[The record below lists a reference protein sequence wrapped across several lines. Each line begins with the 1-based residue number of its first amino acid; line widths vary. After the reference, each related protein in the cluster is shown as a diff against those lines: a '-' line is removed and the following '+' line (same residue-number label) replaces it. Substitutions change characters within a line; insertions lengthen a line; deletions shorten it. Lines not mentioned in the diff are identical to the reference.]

1 MILSAIALTGF
12 EQSLSAL
19 GTSGG
24 ARQLLGR
31 AGIAVPYVGAAAV
44 GMVALFA
51 TAGSP
56 NIKSSGG
63 GVGIGA
69 AVVIAIAI
77 AREMTRLSALVD
89 RVASGKSITAYLD
102 PATLIAAT
110 AVFLVGCFATRVIVM
125 GNAAFASSDPRRVR
139 GKRALHGEAD
149 WMKLSDAGRLFGDS
163 GGIVVGERY
172 RVDKDVVAAIPFRSD
187 QPETWGSGGKFPLLC
202 FDGSF
207 GSSHGIVFA
216 GSGGFKTTSVTI
228 PTALKWGGAL
238 IVLDPSNE
246 VAPMVASHRTGAD
259 RDVFILD
266 PKNPEMGFNA
276 LDWIGQYGGTKE
288 EDIASVASWIM
299 SDSGRVS
306 GVRDD
311 FFRASGLQLL
321 TAMIA
326 DVCISG
332 HTPKESQTLRQVRAN
347 LSEPEPKLRQR
358 LQDIYDNSGS
368 DFVKENVA
376 AFVNMTPETFS
387 GVYANAIKETH
398 WLSYQNYAALVSG
411 STFSTND
418 IASGKTDVFINIDLK
433 TLETHAGLAR
443 VIIGSF
449 LNAIYNRD
457 GATSGRT
464 LFLLDEVARLGFM
477 RILETARDAG
487 RKYGISLTMIYQSI
501 GQLRETYGGRDASS
515 KWFESASWISFA
527 AINDPETADY
537 ISRRCGMTTVEIDQV
552 SHSYQARGSSRTRSK
567 QLAAR
572 PLIQPHEVLRMR
584 ADEQIVF
591 TAGNP
596 PLRCG
601 RAIWF
606 RRSDMT
612 SCVEP
617 NRLHQRRELGNQGR
631 SSTMLMLC
639 LIAGGVLATSGGTMA
654 RAETRPPDQLS
665 AQFTL
670 CGERRRVNCV
680 VDGDTF
686 WFRRERIRIADIDAP
701 ELSPPRCAAERQLG
715 EAAKQRLLALLN
727 AGPFS
732 LSIGADDLDRYGR
745 KLRVVTRNG
754 RSLGAML
761 VEEKLVRNWD
771 GRRRP
776 WCW

>member
-1 MILSAIALTGF
+1 MKVNSLALIVAPPVIMVMLTIGLTGF
-12 EQSLSAL
+12 EERLSGL
-19 GTSGG
+19 RTSHG
-24 ARQLLGR
+24 AQQLLGH
-31 AGIAVPYVGAAAV
+31 AGIAMPYVGAAIV
-44 GMVALFA
+44 GMIVLFA
-51 TAGSP
+51 TAGSS

-63 GVGIGA
+63 GVSIGA
-69 AVVIAIAI
+69 AAVIAIAV
-77 AREMTRLSALVD
+77 AREATRLVALSND
-89 RVASGKSITAYLD
+89 IVAGKSITAYLD
-102 PATLIAAT
+102 AAMLIGVT
-110 AVFLVGCFATRVIVM
+110 VIFLVGCFALRVIAM
-125 GNAAFASSDPRRVR
+125 GNMAFASSDPRRIR
-139 GKRALHGEAD
+139 GKRALHGDAD
-149 WMKLSDAGRLFGDS
+149 WMKQSDAARLFDEA

-172 RVDKDVVAAIPFRSD
+172 RVDKDVVAAIPFRADHDDS
-187 QPETWGSGGKFPLLC
+187 WGAGGKAPLLC

-207 GSSHGIVFA
+207 GSTHGIVFA

-238 IVLDPSNE
+238 IALDPSNE
-246 VAPMVASHRTGAD
+246 VAPMVIKQREKAGK
-259 RDVFILD
+259 DVHVLD
-266 PKNPEMGFNA
+266 PHRPQTGFNV
-276 LDWIGQYGGTKE
+276 LDWIGMFGGTKE

-299 SDSGRVS
+299 SDSGRAS

-326 DVCISG
+326 DVCLSG
-332 HTPKESQTLRQVRAN
+332 HTPPEGQTLRQVRAN

-411 STFSTND
+411 STFSTDD

-457 GATSGRT
+457 GAMTGRA
-464 LFLLDEVARLGFM
+464 LFLLDEVARLGYM

-487 RKYGISLTMIYQSI
+487 RKYGITLTMLYQSI

-606 RRSDMT
+606 RRSDMKACVSQNRFHSTQISMT
-612 SCVEP
+612 S
-617 NRLHQRRELGNQGR
+617 R
-631 SSTMLMLC
+631 
-639 LIAGGVLATSGGTMA
+639 
-654 RAETRPPDQLS
+654 
-665 AQFTL
+665 
-670 CGERRRVNCV
+670 
-680 VDGDTF
+680 
-686 WFRRERIRIADIDAP
+686 
-701 ELSPPRCAAERQLG
+701 
-715 EAAKQRLLALLN
+715 
-727 AGPFS
+727 
-732 LSIGADDLDRYGR
+732 
-745 KLRVVTRNG
+745 
-754 RSLGAML
+754 
-761 VEEKLVRNWD
+761 
-771 GRRRP
+771 
-776 WCW
+776 